1 MRESARE
8 LAHELK
14 NLIGVASGSAELM
27 LVQFEAALDPASREG
42 LDMDSAHRHLAR
54 LLSSL
59 ERMNAYV
66 TLTQKLLRGDGD
78 EPSRF
83 DLAELVERLVRDLE
97 DLGSIGATEIRLEA
111 DPQRDFHVFAPR
123 GDLLALLG
131 RMLTL
136 GHRGP
141 IQMQLEL
148 SARYVQL
155 RLSGAIFAEGDS
167 DWGCLA
173 NGYRRSFG
181 GDLAAERG
189 RGGDVVAAARAAG
202 RCAGHGRSRCHG
214 AGELGRR
221 ARRAS

>member
-54 LLSSL
+54 ILSSL

-155 RLSGAIFAEGDS
+155 RLSGAFFAEGDS
-167 DWGCLA
+167 DWGLP
-173 NGYRRSFG
+173 GERLRVRSFG

-189 RGGDVVAAARAAG
+189 EAGTSWLLRVPRADARATGDPDAT
-202 RCAGHGRSRCHG
+202 
-214 AGELGRR
+214 EQ
-221 ARRAS
+221 AS